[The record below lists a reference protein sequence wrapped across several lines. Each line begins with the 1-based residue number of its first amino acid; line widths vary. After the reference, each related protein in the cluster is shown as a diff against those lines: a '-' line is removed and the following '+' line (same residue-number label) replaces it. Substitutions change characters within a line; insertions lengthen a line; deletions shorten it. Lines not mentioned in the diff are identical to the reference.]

1 MNKESTKSYHA
12 GRVNYKR
19 SSPNF
24 ASNIKRINKLLI
36 TWNYQK
42 TIGSLMI
49 SRGIEVN

>member
-1 MNKESTKSYHA
+1 MNKESIKSYHE

-24 ASNIKRINKLLI
+24 TSNIERINKLLI
-36 TWNYQK
+36 PWNYQK

-49 SRGIEVN
+49 PRGIEVN